1 MYPERKRSNWWYIV
15 PVLYGMIGGIIGY
28 FALRRDA
35 PQKAKKCLYL
45 GLILTAIN
53 IVANIILASAGIGL
67 EQGFNVNA

>member
-1 MYPERKRSNWWYIV
+1 MYSERKRSNWWYIV
-15 PVLYGMIGGIIGY
+15 PVLFGMIGGIIGY

-35 PQKAKKCLYL
+35 PQKAKNCLYL

-53 IVANIILASAGIGL
+53 IIANIVLSSAGIGL

>member
-15 PVLYGMIGGIIGY
+15 PVLFGMIGGIIGY

-67 EQGFNVNA
+67 AQGFNVNA

>member
-1 MYPERKRSNWWYIV
+1 MLPDRKRSNWWYLV
-15 PVLYGMIGGIIGY
+15 PILFGLLGGIIGY
-28 FALRRDA
+28 FALRRDD
-35 PQKAKKCLYL
+35 PEKAKKCLYL